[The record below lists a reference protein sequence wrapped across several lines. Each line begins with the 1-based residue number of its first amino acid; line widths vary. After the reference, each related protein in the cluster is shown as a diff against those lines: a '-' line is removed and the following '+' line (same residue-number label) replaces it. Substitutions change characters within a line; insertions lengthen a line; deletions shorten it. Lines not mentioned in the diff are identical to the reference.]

1 MERLGLPDRPLLAMN
16 RSTLILALSLVAST
30 SFAGPRGPL
39 VSVPAKSIQ
48 EVFATH
54 VATVDANGQ
63 IGPFHAIPQTQS
75 SRDVPNMVMA
85 WDSMSTSATTLGA
98 YTNGVYG
105 PHPGPV
111 RLFSDNYR
119 NFQFLNDITVSPTGA
134 RRFGRFV
141 RVGAF
146 VNPNGTG
153 VAGGSAPIAVRVTA
167 TTGFD
172 SNGDG
177 PAIQGPLSSIVA
189 TFPTQTSGSKYFT
202 IDLRSD
208 LTETALSLPNGS
220 GGLWVEF
227 GTVAAGQFEPLAF
240 PFAIQPLLSNMLS
253 AGEPLFPGSNPSLS
267 SNWQWDDD
275 GDIAFGIGNPDYI
288 FQDFTNTNSGGGQFA
303 ELYDYDDTVRGVLQ
317 GAVAV
322 FADTNVRTISGTIS
336 FGDLP
341 VGAPKPKSARV
352 IVALSSTNEVV
363 AEQTVA
369 LGANG
374 EYTAMD
380 PNQGT
385 GGVYKVLVKSSHWL
399 QKQTT
404 ATTTGGSV
412 TGRNVSLINGDI
424 NGDNSVDL
432 LDYFALSD
440 AYNLDSSAAG
450 WSYPGLDGSK
460 LKDADLNEDDSVDL
474 LDYFILS
481 DRYNLIGDE
490 L

>member
-1 MERLGLPDRPLLAMN
+1 MN
-16 RSTLILALSLVAST
+16 RSTFVLALSLVAGV

-39 VSVPAKSIQ
+39 VSVPVKSIQ

-54 VATVDANGQ
+54 VASVGGDGT
-63 IGPFHAIPQTQS
+63 IGAFHSIPRFNQS
-75 SRDVPNMVMA
+75 RNVPNMVMA

-105 PHPGPV
+105 AHPGPV

-119 NFQFLNDITVSPTGA
+119 NFQFLNDVTLSPAGV
-134 RRFGRFV
+134 RRFGRYV
-141 RVGAF
+141 RVAAF

-167 TTGFD
+167 TSDFD
-172 SNGDG
+172 SDGAG
-177 PAIQGPLSSIVA
+177 PAIRGPLSSIVA

-220 GGLWVEF
+220 GGLMVEF
-227 GTVAAGQFEPLAF
+227 GTVSAGQFEPLAF

-253 AGEPLFPGSNPSLS
+253 PGESLFPGTNPSLS

-275 GDIAFGIGNPDYI
+275 GDIAFGIGNPDYV
-288 FQDFTNTNSGGGQFA
+288 FQDFTNTDTGGGQFA
-303 ELYDYDDTVRGVLQ
+303 ELYDYDDSVRGVLQ

-352 IVALSSTNEVV
+352 IVALASTNAVLADQV
-363 AEQTVA
+363 VA

-380 PNQGT
+380 PNQSA

-404 ATTTGGSV
+404 ATTTAGSV
-412 TGRNVSLINGDI
+412 TGRNVSLMNGDI

-432 LDYFALSD
+432 LDYFRLSD
-440 AYNLDSSAAG
+440 AYNLDSTAPG
-450 WSYPGLDGSK
+450 WAYPAIDGSQ
-460 LKDADLNEDDSVDL
+460 LREADLNEDGSVDL

-481 DRYNLIGDE
+481 DRYNQVGDE